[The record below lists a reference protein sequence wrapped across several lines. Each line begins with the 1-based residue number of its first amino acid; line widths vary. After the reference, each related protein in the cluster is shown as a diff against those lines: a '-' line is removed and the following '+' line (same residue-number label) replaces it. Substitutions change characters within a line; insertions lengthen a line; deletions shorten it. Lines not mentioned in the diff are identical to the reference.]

1 MTSIDNKE
9 LVVRLWYEELWNK
22 WNLSAADELFSADY
36 QLHIPG
42 IPVPLDRNGA
52 KQVVTMFS
60 GSFPDLTHTVDE
72 VIAEGNTVAARW
84 TVTGTHRGEFQG
96 IPASG
101 KCVQLSGITVHHLAD
116 GRVRETW
123 LAFDAATLL
132 QQIGTSAA
140 AATA

>member
-1 MTSIDNKE
+1 MTSSNKE

-22 WNLSAADELFSADY
+22 WNLNAADELFSADY

-42 IPVPLDRNGA
+42 VPVPLDRNGA

-72 VIAEGNTVAARW
+72 VIAEGDTVAARW
-84 TVTGTHRGEFQG
+84 TVNGTHRGEFQG

-101 KCVQLSGITVHHLAD
+101 KSVQLSGITVHHFA
-116 GRVRETW
+116 GGKVRETW
-123 LAFDAATLL
+123 LAFDTATLL
-132 QQIGTSAA
+132 QQIGASAA

>member
-1 MTSIDNKE
+1 MTSSNKN

-22 WNLSAADELFSADY
+22 WNLTAADELFSADY

-42 IPVPLDRNGA
+42 VPVPLDRDGA

-72 VIAEGNTVAARW
+72 VIAEGDTVAARW
-84 TVTGTHRGEFQG
+84 TVDGTHRGEFQG

-101 KCVQLSGITVHHLAD
+101 KLVQLSGITVHHLAH
-116 GRVRETW
+116 GKVRETW
-123 LAFDAATLL
+123 LAFDTATLL
-132 QQIGTSAA
+132 QQIGTSPA